1 MKNYLDNLPRP
12 FLVLAPMEDVTDTV
26 FRRMI
31 VRHAPFDLY
40 FTEFVNVDGLQSPG
54 RHASIRRL
62 KFEAEEQPLIAQIW
76 GADPENYYKTTRE
89 LVEMGFVGV
98 DINMGCPAKDV
109 VKKGCGGGMIGQP
122 ERAVEII
129 QAVKEAAGGKLPVSV
144 KTRIGL
150 KEYTPSWLE
159 TVLGQ
164 DLNMLTVH
172 LRTVKEMSLVPA
184 HWELMTEIR
193 QLRDRTASRTAL
205 VGNGDVRNR
214 RHAME
219 LAAAYGID
227 GVMIGRGVFHDP
239 FAAVSDSPWA
249 VKSREEK
256 LAMYREHVELFREA
270 WQEDYRPI
278 APLNKFC
285 KTYINGFPGAKEVRE
300 RLMHCRSSDELLQ
313 AILLET
319 EQQIVHA

>member
-1 MKNYLDNLPRP
+1 MKNYLDNVPRP

-31 VRHAPFDLY
+31 ARHAPFDLY
-40 FTEFVNVDGLQSPG
+40 FTEFVNVDGLQSAG

-76 GADPENYYKTTRE
+76 GANPENYYKTTLE

-129 QAVKEAAGGKLPVSV
+129 KAVQEAARGKLPVSV

-150 KEYTPSWLE
+150 KEYTPAWIE
-159 TVLGQ
+159 TVLAQ

-184 HWELMTEIR
+184 HWQLMSEVKE
-193 QLRDRTASRTAL
+193 LRDRIAPETAL

-214 RHAME
+214 QHAE
-219 LAAAYGID
+219 ALAREYSID
-227 GVMIGRGVFHDP
+227 GVMIGRGIFHDP
-239 FAAVSDSPWA
+239 FAAFADSPWA
-249 VKSREEK
+249 EKSRVEK
-256 LAMYREHVELFREA
+256 LAMYREHVELFQEA
-270 WQEDYRPI
+270 WQGDYRPI

-319 EQQIVHA
+319 EQQTVAA